1 MDRLTV
7 KNVNGKY
14 VEKCHVDKY
23 QLINR
28 LAAYE
33 DTGLDPFEIKR
44 LHNISLVDIG
54 KEVYVVTKYG
64 TRTYEVIDC
73 IITRKTVKTRISFSV
88 KGEYHNG
95 NFYNGTFVEKSI
107 DKTVFTDKA
116 KAINYRNR
124 LNRK

>member
-28 LAAYE
+28 LAEYE

-44 LHNISLVDIG
+44 LHNISKG
-54 KEVYVVTKYG
+54 Y
-64 TRTYEVIDC
+64 
-73 IITRKTVKTRISFSV
+73 IIFR
-88 KGEYHNG
+88 
-95 NFYNGTFVEKSI
+95 
-107 DKTVFTDKA
+107 
-116 KAINYRNR
+116 
-124 LNRK
+124 